1 MTMSSD
7 KLASIKEPVVA
18 LDFDVVESG
27 KDRTVSVELKKEELD
42 SLISSLEAAN
52 KVNIQHLM
60 IPQEMSVTINSS
72 LQNYAHPDNH
82 TIWSTVLNLLV
93 EDIQPDYLAWRC

>member
-60 IPQEMSVTINSS
+60 IPQDMSVTNNSS
-72 LQNYAHPDNH
+72 LQNYVHPDNH
-82 TIWSTVLNLLV
+82 TI
-93 EDIQPDYLAWRC
+93 

>member
-1 MTMSSD
+1 MLNQQMTMSSD

-60 IPQEMSVTINSS
+60 IPQEMSFTNNSS
-72 LQNYAHPDNH
+72 LQN
-82 TIWSTVLNLLV
+82 
-93 EDIQPDYLAWRC
+93 

>member
-82 TIWSTVLNLLV
+82 TI
-93 EDIQPDYLAWRC
+93 

>member
-1 MTMSSD
+1 MSSD

-60 IPQEMSVTINSS
+60 IPQEMSVTNNSS

-82 TIWSTVLNLLV
+82 TIRSTVLNLLV
-93 EDIQPDYLAWRC
+93 EDIQPDYLA

>member
-1 MTMSSD
+1 MLNRQMTMSSD

-60 IPQEMSVTINSS
+60 IPQEMSVTNNSS

-82 TIWSTVLNLLV
+82 TNLYEVLLG
-93 EDIQPDYLAWRC
+93 IC

>member
-60 IPQEMSVTINSS
+60 IPQEMSVTNNSS

-82 TIWSTVLNLLV
+82 TI
-93 EDIQPDYLAWRC
+93 

>member
-1 MTMSSD
+1 MLNQQMTMSSD

-52 KVNIQHLM
+52 KVNIQHLR
-60 IPQEMSVTINSS
+60 IPQEMSFTNNSS
-72 LQNYAHPDNH
+72 LQN
-82 TIWSTVLNLLV
+82 
-93 EDIQPDYLAWRC
+93 

>member
-1 MTMSSD
+1 MLNRQMTMSSD

-60 IPQEMSVTINSS
+60 IPQEMSVTNNSS
-72 LQNYAHPDNH
+72 LQN
-82 TIWSTVLNLLV
+82 
-93 EDIQPDYLAWRC
+93 